1 MSRIATALFTIGFVA
16 ALAAAAGAAE
26 VGTLAAAEGS
36 TEVQHEG
43 RWSPAKIGDPV
54 QVGDAVRTGPDGRA
68 RIVFQDDTVLNVGN
82 SSFLV
87 IDRQVFDPEQ
97 GGSRSL
103 MKLLRGRVRALVSEY
118 YERPGSSYEVET
130 ATAVAG
136 VRGTEFIVEYDP
148 ESFETEVVG
157 VSGTVQVNSVLDR
170 ARHGVYVTAGELSTV
185 RRGQLPGPPPRL
197 DEKTFRQYLEGL
209 EFIGFGRPESLTNQ
223 SAIVTGVQVAEPEK
237 APLATAFEGAPQTE
251 RPERD
256 ASTLIDQPPDVV
268 RALTGDLVIRF

>member
-1 MSRIATALFTIGFVA
+1 MLRIGTAVFTIGIA
-16 ALAAAAGAAE
+16 AVLAAAASAGE
-26 VGTLAAAEGS
+26 VGTLAAAEG
-36 TEVQHEG
+36 TAEVQHDG
-43 RWSPAKIGDPV
+43 RWSPARIGSPV
-54 QVGDAVRTGPDGRA
+54 QVGDAVRTGHDGRA

-87 IDRQVFDPEQ
+87 VDRQIFDPDK

-118 YERPGSSYEVET
+118 YQRPGSAYEVET
-130 ATAVAG
+130 DTAVAG

-148 ESFETEVVG
+148 EESVTEVVG

-170 ARHGVYVTAGELSTV
+170 ARRGVYVTAGELSTV
-185 RRGQLPGPPPRL
+185 RRGQFPGPPPRL
-197 DEKTFRQYLEGL
+197 DEDTFRQYIEGL
-209 EFIGFGRPESLTNQ
+209 EFIGFGRPESLTAQNTV
-223 SAIVTGVQVAEPEK
+223 VTGVQVPAPDRAPE
-237 APLATAFEGAPQTE
+237 ATALGAAPQTD

-256 ASTLIDQPPDVV
+256 ASTLIDQPPDVI

>member
-1 MSRIATALFTIGFVA
+1 MSRVAIALYTIGIAV

-26 VGTLAAAEGS
+26 VGTFASAEGT
-36 TEVQHEG
+36 TEVQHDG
-43 RWSPAKIGDPV
+43 RWSPAQIGTPV

-68 RIVFQDDTVLNVGN
+68 RIVFQDDSVLNVGI

-87 IDRQVFDPEQ
+87 VDRQIFDPAE
-97 GGSRSL
+97 GESRSL

-130 ATAVAG
+130 ETAVAG

-148 ESFETEVVG
+148 EAFVTEVVG

-197 DEKTFRQYLEGL
+197 DENTFRQYIEGL
-209 EFIGFGRPESLTNQ
+209 EFIGFGRPESLTSQN
-223 SAIVTGVQVAEPEK
+223 SIVTGVQVAEPER
-237 APLATAFEGAPQTE
+237 APLTTALEGAPRTD

-256 ASTLIDQPPDVV
+256 ASTLIDQPPDVI

>member
-1 MSRIATALFTIGFVA
+1 MSRTARTLYTIGLVA
-16 ALAAAAGAAE
+16 TLALPAAAAE
-26 VGTLAAAEGS
+26 VGTFAAAEGT
-36 TEVQHEG
+36 TELQHDG
-43 RWSPAKIGDPV
+43 RWSPAAIGDPV

-68 RIVFQDDTVLNVGN
+68 RIVFQDDSVLNVGG
-82 SSFLV
+82 SSFIV
-87 IDRQVFDPEQ
+87 VDRQIFDPEA

-118 YERPGSSYEVET
+118 YDRPGSSYEVET
-130 ATAVAG
+130 DTAVAG

-148 ESFETEVVG
+148 EQFVTEVIG

-170 ARHGVYVTAGELSTV
+170 ARRGVYVNAGELSTV

-223 SAIVTGVQVAEPEK
+223 SAIVSGVQVAEPER
-237 APLATAFEGAPQTE
+237 APAAAAFENAPHTE
-251 RPERD
+251 RPEKD
-256 ASTLIDQPPDVV
+256 ASTLIDQPPAIVE
-268 RALTGDLVIRF
+268 ALTGDLVIRF